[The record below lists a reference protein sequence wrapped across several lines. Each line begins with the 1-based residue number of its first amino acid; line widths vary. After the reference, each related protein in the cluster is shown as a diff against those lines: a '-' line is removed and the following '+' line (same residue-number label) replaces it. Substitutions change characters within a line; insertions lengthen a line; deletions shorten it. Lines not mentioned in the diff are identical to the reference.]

1 MLEYSRLEGDHIR
14 EDDKTVSKDKGAQGA
29 EFSSTTDESHLPFD
43 LLELIM
49 LEFCVGL
56 EYINFRTTCKRCHL
70 AAPIIKWSNQTE
82 SKRPIPGDMSPGK
95 VVLPAQQAIRRFPGD
110 LIKLDYMS
118 CDTMRSQGKELTA
131 VAPSESKAA
140 NKVSDAKSVYKNQN
154 YRNLKET
161 ALPEPKQPAFFTE
174 VSCPELETPPS
185 ALLISASV
193 TALPEPNLQTL

>member
-1 MLEYSRLEGDHIR
+1 MSAWGPMLEYSRLEGDHIQ
-14 EDDKTVSKDKGAQGA
+14 EDDKTVSKVKGAQGA
-29 EFSSTTDESHLPFD
+29 EFNSMTDESHLPFD

-49 LEFCVGL
+49 
-56 EYINFRTTCKRCHL
+56 
-70 AAPIIKWSNQTE
+70 
-82 SKRPIPGDMSPGK
+82 
-95 VVLPAQQAIRRFPGD
+95 
-110 LIKLDYMS
+110 
-118 CDTMRSQGKELTA
+118 SQGKELTA
-131 VAPSESKAA
+131 IAPSESKAA

-174 VSCPELETPPS
+174 VSCPELETPPL